1 MSTLASLITLT
12 REYIKIDPNARVF
25 SDSTLTNFIN
35 RAYFQLQKD
44 WKHQWRECYDNAT
57 TPTVAGT
64 QEYWLPT
71 DFIAVNLVQYN
82 NQSLDKTDRIELK
95 RAINQNPMSSGTPN
109 MYYLYAGNVWLYP
122 IPNTTGTI
130 DLEYLKRLPTLSSSQ
145 DSLFPADFDDAIALY
160 ASYIAFKSVN
170 KMDLAQ
176 MSLWDYSGVLGTLLA
191 SYIYDDTN
199 LYFGYQRANGRASD
213 NSSAN
218 LYYR

>member
-25 SDSTLTNFIN
+25 SDNTLTNFIN

-44 WKHQWRECYDNAT
+44 WHHEWRQCYDNAT
-57 TPTVAGT
+57 TLTIAGT

-71 DFIAVNLVQYN
+71 DFIALNFVSYN
-82 NQSLDKTDRIELK
+82 NKSLIKSDRIKLK
-95 RAINQNPMSSGTPN
+95 RLDSNNPMTSGTPN
-109 MYYLYAGNVWLYP
+109 MYYLYGGNIWMYP

-176 MSLWDYSGVLGTLLA
+176 MSLWDYQQVLDTLFY
-191 SYIYDDTN
+191 SYISDDTN
-199 LYFGYQRANGRASD
+199 MSFGIERCDTRWYSSDTLY
-213 NSSAN
+213 
-218 LYYR
+218 